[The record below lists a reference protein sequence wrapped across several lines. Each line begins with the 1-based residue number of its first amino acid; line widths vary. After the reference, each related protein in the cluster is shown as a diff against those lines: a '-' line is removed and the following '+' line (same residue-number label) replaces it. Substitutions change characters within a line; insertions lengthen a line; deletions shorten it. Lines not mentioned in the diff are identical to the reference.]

1 MQTKSTPKI
10 LAAISVLVLAALA
23 CTRPDFSDMLSRF
36 TDQVQNQVE
45 NVELPASNPPVQ
57 VSSDL
62 LSQQDALIS
71 IYQAVSPGVVSIA
84 VATDQGSALGSGFVF
99 DSEGHIVT
107 NYHVVQGANYIE
119 VSFTSGY
126 KAVGDV
132 IGVDTDSDLAVID
145 VDAPASELHPVS
157 MGDSDAL
164 QVGQYVVAIGNPFGL
179 NGSMSI
185 GIVSSLGR
193 TLDSMNEAPGPTG
206 NFFSAGDIIQTDAA
220 INPGNSGGP
229 LLNLHGEVIGVNRA
243 IRSYNFNDSG
253 ETLNSGVGFAVS
265 GNIVKRVVPSLIA
278 TGSYDYPYLGVT
290 SLSNM
295 TLADAQELG
304 LESTVGAYVSEV
316 SGDGPAAKAGV
327 EAGDMIVGIDGLT
340 VTSFDQLIAYLFT
353 HESPGDT
360 VVLHV
365 MRGGQEIE
373 IDLTLGAR
381 P

>member
-10 LAAISVLVLAALA
+10 LAAISLLVLAALA
-23 CTRPDFSDMLSRF
+23 CTRPDFSDMLARF

-99 DSEGHIVT
+99 DNEGHIVT

-145 VDAPASELHPVS
+145 VDAPGDELHPVT

-206 NFFSAGDIIQTDAA
+206 NLFSAGDIIQTDAA

-265 GNIVKRVVPSLIA
+265 GNIVKRVVPSLI
-278 TGSYDYPYLGVT
+278 TSGKYDYPYLGVT
-290 SLSNM
+290 SISNL
-295 TLADAQELG
+295 TLADAQDLG
-304 LESTVGAYVSEV
+304 LDSTNGAYVSEV
-316 SGDGPAAKAGV
+316 SADGPAAKAGV
-327 EAGDMIVGIDGLT
+327 LAGDMIVGIDGLT

-365 MRGGQEIE
+365 LRGGEEIQ